1 MLNDKIQIT
10 SAFVASLLA
19 VAVLSNSVQT
29 ANAQENQTEVQESIQ
44 VEGIIDE
51 LLQVHPVLSELLHEE
66 ATGVVE
72 YLNELET
79 QEAVH
84 TLLALKTLQNLVELQ
99 SSHEMAEGLG
109 NMTAAM
115 GNQTAAATN
124 QTGP

>member
-10 SAFVASLLA
+10 SAFVASVLA
-19 VAVLSNSVQT
+19 IAVLMSSIQL

-44 VEGIIDE
+44 IEGIVDE
-51 LLQVHPVLSELLHEE
+51 LLSVHPVLSELMQEDD
-66 ATGVVE
+66 AAVVE

-84 TLLALKTLQNLVELQ
+84 TLLALKTLQSLIELQ
-99 SSHEMAEGLG
+99 SSHLMAGG
-109 NMTAAM
+109 ITNQTAM
-115 GNQTAAATN
+115 GNQTAAIAN